1 MISRLS
7 YIFPLLFVGCTS
19 GVSMKSVH
27 YDDLFNDSNSKVWL
41 VNEFVVDNVNISSS
55 ALYEKNLLIF
65 FGNGLVNYISMKG
78 IGDISPKRGN
88 YYLNSEDRNMR
99 IEFDDAAWD
108 MNLDYITEDS
118 VLFVTTKNS
127 DRQFTMQII
136 PLTEL

>member
-1 MISRLS
+1 MIRRLL
-7 YIFPLLFVGCTS
+7 YIYPLLLIGCTS
-19 GVSMKSVH
+19 GVTMKSVR

-41 VNEFVVDNVNISSS
+41 VNEFVVNNVNISSS

-65 FGNGLVNYISMKG
+65 FDNGMVNYISMKG
-78 IGDISPKRGN
+78 IGDIAPKRGN

-99 IEFDDAAWD
+99 IEFNDAAWD

-136 PLTEL
+136 PLIEL